1 MKKYLLILSIM
12 GILLISGCTIN
23 NTGKFEVHEWGVFLQ
38 EYGNTTTFSLTQSPE
53 IVYVKKPVIYFH
65 GVGESDVSVT
75 IKNITIEKMIP
86 TGNPNEDG
94 LTWDVK
100 VVDDEILV
108 PNGTKYEHLFYEG
121 VIKMDSPVI
130 ANVTYTYGAPDIH
143 IKNMREY
150 TLTDVIFVYADYG
163 DYLTGEDD
171 WIKILYFDRIEP
183 HTAVSTEYGEE
194 INNKTAINIIYDK
207 CLAAGLNDA
216 EINELIEHW
225 NKYWFSPSNYGIH
238 TRLISFIP
246 QDVYDTVL
254 PMSISPEPDS
264 IKRVGILTLVDIPV
278 VNRPPLEN
286 LTVNVTLDRYN
297 VSLNETVNISVSV
310 TNIGNQS
317 INLTF
322 PTAKTGDFS
331 IIDSDGTE
339 IYRWSEGKYFIQVIT
354 TLTIK
359 PKETVILLT
368 NEWKPSIEGTYT
380 IRAWLE
386 TVPHV
391 MSSPVIINVMAD

>member
-23 NTGKFEVHEWGVFLQ
+23 NAGKFEIHEWGVFLQ
-38 EYGNTTTFSLTQSPE
+38 EYGNTTTSSLTRSPE

-65 GVGESDVSVT
+65 GVEESDVSVS

-86 TGNPNEDG
+86 AGNSSEDG

-108 PNGTKYEHLFYEG
+108 PNGTKYKHLFYEG
-121 VIKMDSPVI
+121 IIKMDSPVI
-130 ANVTYTYGAPDIH
+130 ANVTYTYGTPDVNIRNLE
-143 IKNMREY
+143 KY
-150 TLTDVIFVYADYG
+150 TLADVIFVYADYG
-163 DYLTGEDD
+163 IYWTGDD
-171 WIKILYFDRIEP
+171 DLIKILYFEKIEP
-183 HTAVSTEYGEE
+183 ETAVSIEE
-194 INNKTAINIIYDK
+194 GKEIDNKTAINIIHGR
-207 CLAAGLNDA
+207 CLAAGLDDA

-246 QDVYDTVL
+246 QDVYDAILPITV
-254 PMSISPEPDS
+254 SPEPGS

-286 LTVNVTLDRYN
+286 LTVSVTLDRYN
-297 VSLNETVNISVSV
+297 VSVNETVNISVSV
-310 TNIGNQS
+310 TNIDDRL

-331 IIDSDGTE
+331 IVDPDGTE
-339 IYRWSEGKYFIQVIT
+339 VYRWSEGKYFIQVIT

-359 PKETVILLT
+359 PKETITLLT
-368 NEWKPSIEGTYT
+368 DEWKPSIEGTYT

-386 TVPHV
+386 TTPRVLSDPA
-391 MSSPVIINVMAD
+391 MINVTAD